1 MFKSGSNSDKGQPA
15 AESPKDSNQ
24 YDIGAGQNAPH
35 SRAVPESENLA
46 RDIKDGT
53 LSGFV
58 GNGTNI
64 DGETSFK
71 GMMRVDGHVSGHL
84 SSDGGTLIVGDGGR
98 VDANLNVAVALIR
111 GTVNGE
117 IVATQRIE
125 LGRTARV
132 TGNIQTS
139 SLSIEEGAV
148 FEGNC
153 RMSTRAGVASGT
165 KSETTKPGLTSKQ
178 DYGAFGSGLNTGVGG
193 ELTARDSVPSVTDTT
208 N

>member
-1 MFKSGSNSDKGQPA
+1 MFKSASNSGSGQPV
-15 AESPKDSNQ
+15 AEPASDLNQ
-24 YDIGAGQNAPH
+24 YDLGASQNPHH
-35 SRAVPESENLA
+35 SRAVTETETLA
-46 RDIKDGT
+46 REIKDGT
-53 LSGFV
+53 LSGYV

-71 GMMRVDGHVSGHL
+71 GMMRVDGHVSGNI
-84 SSDGGTLIVGDGGR
+84 SSDDGTLIVGDGGR
-98 VDANLNVAVALIR
+98 VDANLNVAVAMIR

-117 IVATQRIE
+117 IIATQRIQ

-153 RMSTRAGVASGT
+153 RMTAKAAAASGT
-165 KSETTKPGLTSKQ
+165 KPDTKASSLK
-178 DYGAFGSGLNTGVGG
+178 DKRDNGAFGAGPNTAVGD
-193 ELTARDSVPSVTDTT
+193 ELIAKDSIPSVTNTT